1 MNLRKIATEPTVHI
15 YFDESGDFSFAPGDF
30 RCHSLA
36 ALICPDS
43 VVPEIERF
51 VADRTKKWGVDEL
64 HATDLDPAQL
74 FSIAHFILSSDCQ
87 LLGFVTDN
95 VLVTPSS
102 IQQYRLAQAARAKD
116 NMERYRRESTYLR
129 GAPVEE
135 IIGWYDRQ
143 IKRAATPSKISDSEF
158 VQAQFMVELIYRAL
172 QKSVDFYPDNRWR
185 EDFNDFRFIVDGRL
199 TNKRAAGEKYLEESI
214 RLIYGSGQ
222 FGALGT
228 PEAWR
233 GDEQHPFNRRF
244 GGMNGVFAGRKVE
257 DGISIGAIF
266 EHGIQF
272 EDSAAHAGVQLADA
286 AAYLIRRAVLEPD
299 ETAVRN
305 AYEAIRPKLANEA
318 GATLSIKRL
327 SGGGSESSLDRYREL
342 V

>member
-1 MNLRKIATEPTVHI
+1 MHI

-43 VVPEIERF
+43 AVPKVERF
-51 VADRTKKWGVDEL
+51 VADQKKKWGVNEL
-64 HATDLDPAQL
+64 HATDLGPAQL
-74 FSIAHFILSSDCQ
+74 FSIAHFILRSDCQ
-87 LLGFVTDN
+87 LLGFITDN
-95 VLVTPSS
+95 ALVTPSS

-116 NMERYRRESTYLR
+116 NMEWYRRESIR
-129 GAPVEE
+129 FKGAPVEE
-135 IIGWYDRQ
+135 ILGWYDRQ
-143 IKRAATPSKISDSEF
+143 IKRAAMPSRISDSEF

-172 QKSVDFYPDNRWR
+172 QKSVNRYPDARWQ
-185 EDFNDFRFIVDGRL
+185 EDFNEFRFIVDGKL
-199 TNKRAAGEKYLEESI
+199 TNKCAAGEKYLEESI

-228 PEAWR
+228 PEAWK
-233 GDEQHPFNRRF
+233 GEEQHPFNQRF
-244 GGMNGVFAGRKVE
+244 GGMSGVVAGRKVE
-257 DGISIGAIF
+257 DGISIGTIF

-286 AAYLIRRAVLEPD
+286 AAYLIRRAVFEPD
-299 ETAVRN
+299 ERAVRN
-305 AYEAIRPKLANEA
+305 AYEAIRPKLANEE
-318 GATLSIKRL
+318 GASLSIKRL
-327 SGGGSESSLDRYREL
+327 SGGGAESSLDRYRDL